1 MKKVSFVIEKLYQNN
16 ILFDKNQ
23 KKIFARDNAFAKYHV
38 LYDVF
43 KENSYDVATC
53 DINSIEESDIVIY
66 NDLPNKLPSK
76 KDIEKSYLI
85 MNESPLVR
93 ADNFDK
99 SKHKYFH
106 KIFTWND
113 DLVDNEKYF
122 KYNYSFVIPKEIPKS
137 FNKPKL
143 CCLIVGNKDSNH
155 PNELY
160 SERKKLIRWFEKN
173 HMDDFSLYGVGWNEY
188 RFKGIKPI
196 RALNR
201 VLLLKKIMFKY
212 LGEFYPSYKGKINNK
227 LETMQEYKFAIC
239 YENIKDISGYITEK
253 MLDAMFAG
261 CIPIYWGANNVIDHI
276 PKESFVD
283 IRDFETHNEMY
294 AFIKNMSEETYLK
307 YLENI
312 EKFLNSDK
320 GYKFSAECNAYL
332 LLNKISKKGD

>member
-113 DLVDNEKYF
+113 NLVDDKKYI
-122 KYNYSFVIPKEIPKS
+122 KINYSFSFPKEI
-137 FNKPKL
+137 NKDTKRKKL
-143 CCLIVGNKDSNH
+143 CCLIVSNKSSNYK
-155 PNELY
+155 NELY
-160 SERKKLIRWFEKN
+160 SERIQLIEWFES
-173 HMDDFSLYGVGWNEY
+173 HHLEDFSLYGIGWDSF
-188 RFKGIKPI
+188 RFQGVKAV
-196 RALNR
+196 RALNKLPFVKEIFYKLFKR
-201 VLLLKKIMFKY
+201 KYKSYRGTVDSKFDTMKK
-212 LGEFYPSYKGKINNK
+212 
-227 LETMQEYKFAIC
+227 YKFAIA
-239 YENIKDISGYITEK
+239 YENVKDENGYITEK
-253 MLDAMFAG
+253 IFDVFIAG
-261 CIPIYWGANNVIDHI
+261 CVPIYLGAKNINEYIPSDCFIDRR
-276 PKESFVD
+276 KFDS
-283 IRDFETHNEMY
+283 NSEMY
-294 AFIKNMSEETYLK
+294 SYIKSMNDVK
-307 YLENI
+307 YLEYLNNI
-312 EKFLNSDK
+312 ERYLNSK
-320 GYKFSAECNAYL
+320 QSKQFTIETFAETIVKNIL
-332 LLNKISKKGD
+332 EKN